1 MLTFDIKIKNVTLVF
16 AVVLKIKKKKHLKA
30 IKNYRKIIAVIQ
42 KIKPY
47 DWSKMMMNEIITYYI
62 PSAKFF
68 IGNFFANERKHP

>member
-68 IGNFFANERKHP
+68 C

>member
-16 AVVLKIKKKKHLKA
+16 AVVLK

>member
-16 AVVLKIKKKKHLKA
+16 AVVLKKKKKHLKA

>member
-1 MLTFDIKIKNVTLVF
+1 MLT
-16 AVVLKIKKKKHLKA
+16 

-68 IGNFFANERKHP
+68 IGNFFADERKHP